1 MDSRRVNPPRSSGI
15 RTVPGTPVHHN
26 NRNST
31 LSSRTTP
38 SSAGV
43 PSIHGAPLVNK
54 HLPSKQSGT
63 GKQLWTALYEY
74 QAKGEDELSLRKNDL
89 IEVLSM
95 DCVISG
101 DEGWWTGKCNG
112 KVGVFPCNFVAP
124 ADLDFSNLKRDEL
137 LRFYPPHIGKIGFQ
151 MSHLSGSESR
161 KTQFIT

>member
-1 MDSRRVNPPRSSGI
+1 MDSRRIVNAPRSSGI
-15 RTVPGTPVHHN
+15 RTVPGTPVHAN
-26 NRNST
+26 NRN
-31 LSSRTTP
+31 LSARIAP

-43 PSIHGAPLVNK
+43 PSALTGAPGSVNK
-54 HLPSKQSGT
+54 HLPPPSKNN
-63 GKQLWTALYEY
+63 KQLWTALYEY

-137 LRFYPPHIGKIGFQ
+137 LRFYPPHIGKQDLI
-151 MSHLSGSESR
+151 SR
-161 KTQFIT
+161 FYCNPDSL